1 VGGEHESEGDAMR
14 HSARRAKRASTLLAV
29 PALIA
34 VTVTTTGTTGAAGP
48 DASTLTA
55 EPLVATGTVDAPKAL
70 TSRLAESDPD
80 LLGRTDATPVEVLVK
95 LDYDSSATYTGTVEG
110 LAATSPSVTG
120 EALTGASPAEQ
131 AYEGYIVEQESSF
144 QAALAEEVPAA
155 EVVGDPLRTVYGGLR
170 LVVPANEV
178 EAVLA
183 IDGVI
188 AVQNDQLQQ
197 PLTDSSPSFIGAD
210 ALYPQLGGAPNA
222 GQGVIVGVLDTGAW
236 PEHPSLVDHGNLA
249 APPAKADGTSRAC
262 NFGDNPLTPAVDPFV
277 CNNKL
282 IGGQSFLATYLS
294 DPGRANAEPYHTA
307 RDSNG
312 HGTHTSTTAA
322 GGPVDEAST
331 LGVNRGAIHG
341 IAPGAWVSIYKVCG
355 IQGCYESDSAAA
367 VQQAILDGVRVIN
380 FSISGGT
387 DPFNDP
393 VELAFLDAY
402 AAGVFVSTSAGNEG
416 PGASTAN
423 HLSPWTMSVAASTQ
437 VREFSSTLTVTG
449 GGGATATFTGA
460 SITAGVDQP
469 LPVVLSSAPPYSNAL
484 CNAPAP
490 AGLFAGK
497 IVACERGGN
506 ARVEKG
512 FNVMQGGAAG
522 MILYNP
528 TLADIESD
536 NHWLPTVH
544 LADGT
549 DLLAFL
555 AANPDATASFT
566 AGAATQ
572 GQPDVMAAFSSR
584 GPAGEFIKPDVTAPG
599 VQILAGHTPTP
610 EAVTEGPAG
619 NYFQAIAGTSMSS
632 PHVAGAAALLAAL
645 NPNWTPG
652 DIKSALMMTAATSV
666 VKEDLVTPA
675 DPFDMGSGRIDL
687 RVAANPGLSVSA
699 SATEM
704 AQLGNDPLNAV
715 HLNIPSVNVPVLP
728 GQVTTHR
735 TFTNVSGQR
744 ARYDIT
750 ATTPAGSSIKVS
762 PKKIDLRPGHSAT
775 VEIVIESNA
784 PSAQYFG
791 AIELRART
799 RGMTDLHLPVA
810 FVPHQGTVALSSSCD
825 PPSISQNS
833 TTTCTVTATN
843 HGFTEATVDLR
854 TEGDKKL
861 RVQSASGATV
871 SGRVARLD
879 DAVIAPATLGVP
891 SIAPGPTPGG
901 YLPLAAFGVAPI
913 PIGDEQFINFD
924 IPSFVY
930 NGKPYAR
937 IGVNSNGYIVVGGG
951 TSEDNN
957 CCNLTSI
964 PDPARPNN
972 VLAPFWTDL
981 DGTGAPG
988 ILAASLTD
996 GVDDWIVVEWQVNVF
1011 GTTSNRHF
1019 QVWIGVNG
1027 TQDISFTYDPA
1038 ALPANPGGQ
1047 PFIVGAEN
1055 EDGSGGQQLPAGTL
1069 PTTDL
1074 VVTSTE
1080 PSPGGSVSYTVTA
1093 KGQAQ
1098 GTGVLTTEM
1107 EASTVLGTTIA
1118 TSEVTITRRGR

>member
-1 VGGEHESEGDAMR
+1 MR
-14 HSARRAKRASTLLAV
+14 HSVLRVKRAATLLVV
-29 PALIA
+29 PAFIA
-34 VTVTTTGTTGAAGP
+34 ATVATGTTAATGP
-48 DASTLTA
+48 DGSTLTA
-55 EPLVATGTVDAPKAL
+55 EPLAATETVDADKAL
-70 TSRLAESDPD
+70 TSRVAETDPD

-95 LDYDSSATYTGTVEG
+95 LDYDSSATYTGSVDG

-120 EALTGASPAEQ
+120 AALTGTTPAEL
-131 AYEGYIVEQESSF
+131 AYDGYIAEQESSF
-144 QAALAEEVPAA
+144 EAALAQAVPAA
-155 EVVGDPLRTVYGGLR
+155 EVVGDPLRVVYGGLR

-178 EAVLA
+178 EAVLG
-183 IDGVI
+183 IDGVV
-188 AVQNDQLQQ
+188 AVQNDEMQQ

-210 ALYPQLGGAPNA
+210 SLYPRLGGAANA
-222 GQGVIVGVLDTGAW
+222 GSGVIVGVLDTGAW
-236 PEHPSLVDHGNLA
+236 PEHPSLADNGNLG
-249 APPAKADGTSRAC
+249 APPPKADGTPRAC
-262 NFGDNPLTPAVDPFV
+262 NFGDNPLTPAADPFV

-282 IGGQSFLATYLS
+282 IGGQAFLAGYLS
-294 DPGRANAEPYHTA
+294 DPDRAAAEMYHTA

-322 GGPVDEAST
+322 GDPVDEAAT
-331 LGVNRGAIHG
+331 LGVDRGAIHG
-341 IAPGAWVSIYKVCG
+341 IAPGAWVSVYKVCG
-355 IQGCYESDSAAA
+355 LEGCVESDSAAA

-402 AAGVFVSTSAGNEG
+402 AAGVFVATSAGNEG

-437 VREFSSTLTVTG
+437 VREFASTLTVTG
-449 GGGATATFTGA
+449 VGGATATFTGA
-460 SITAGVDQP
+460 SITGGVDQA
-469 LPVVLSSAPPYSNAL
+469 LPVVLSSAPPYSSAL
-484 CNAPAP
+484 CDAPAP
-490 AGLFAGK
+490 PGSFAGK

-512 FNVMQGGAAG
+512 FNVLQGGAAG

-549 DLLAFL
+549 ALLAFL
-555 AANPDATASFT
+555 AANPGATARFT
-566 AGAATQ
+566 AGEATA

-632 PHVAGAAALLAAL
+632 PHVAGAAALLAAV
-645 NPNWTPG
+645 NPSWTPG
-652 DIKSALMMTAATSV
+652 DIKSALMMTAATAV

-699 SATEM
+699 SASEM
-704 AQLGNDPLNAV
+704 AQLGNDPLNSV
-715 HLNIPSVNVPVLP
+715 HLNIPSINVPVLP

-744 ARYDIT
+744 ARYDV
-750 ATTPAGSSIKVS
+750 TTSAPAGSSIAVS
-762 PKKIDLRPGHSAT
+762 PKKIDLLPGQSAT
-775 VEIVIESNA
+775 VEIVIESSA
-784 PSAQYFG
+784 PTAQYFG
-791 AIELRART
+791 AIQLSARS
-799 RGMTDLHLPVA
+799 RGMIDLHLPVA
-810 FVPHQGTVALSSSCD
+810 FVPHQGTVSLSSACD
-825 PPSISQNS
+825 PTSISQNT
-833 TTTCTVTATN
+833 TTTCTITATN
-843 HGFTEATVDLR
+843 NGFTDTTVDLR
-854 TEGDKKL
+854 TEGDNKL
-861 RVQSASGATV
+861 RVQSATGGATV
-871 SGRVARLD
+871 SGRVARLE
-879 DAVIAPATLGVP
+879 DAVIPAATLGAP
-891 SIAPGPTPGG
+891 SIAPGPTPAG
-901 YLPLAAFGVAPI
+901 YLPLSLFGVTPI
-913 PIGDEQFINFD
+913 PIGDEQFINFNV
-924 IPSFVY
+924 PSFVY
-930 NGKPYAR
+930 NGKPYTA

-957 CCNLTSI
+957 CCNLVGI
-964 PDPARPNN
+964 PNPARPNN

-988 ILAASLTD
+988 IRVASLTD
-996 GVDDWIVVEWQVNVF
+996 GVNTWIVVEWQVNVF
-1011 GTTSNRHF
+1011 GTSSNRHF
-1019 QVWIGVNG
+1019 QVWIGIDG
-1027 TQDISFTYDPA
+1027 AQDISFTYDPA

-1047 PFIVGAEN
+1047 DFIVGAEN
-1055 EDGSGGQQLPAGTL
+1055 EDGSGGQQLPSGTL

-1074 VVTSTE
+1074 VVTSTD
-1080 PSPGGSVSYTVTA
+1080 PTPGGSVSYTVTA
-1093 KGQAQ
+1093 KGQVQ

-1107 EASTVLGTTIA
+1107 DASSVLGTTIV
-1118 TSEVTITRRGR
+1118 TSEVTITRPGNGPPRGR